1 MDICHEIKHLDVF
14 VHVST
19 AYAYCQQPETEERLY
34 PMKVTPDQMLEA
46 AKWMDRETLDNLK
59 RIVFDGRPNTYTFT
73 KALAEH
79 YVSEKRAHLP
89 VAIARPSIV
98 TATWKEPVP
107 GWVDS
112 VNGPGG
118 ASLLGSLGIART
130 MKFKPI
136 NKADLI
142 PVDIVSNALINIAW
156 YTGTTHAKSSHS
168 QTACLG
174 VKGVVNN
181 GNNGSIGNGSGVKG
195 NSAGVNGNSVGGS
208 SGLLLPPQ
216 SDLKIYN
223 ITSGEANPITWKQY
237 LEYGREE
244 AIDKPSMRVVRPPA
258 QVMDGEGVS
267 KVNNLVTKWVSE
279 LLFAYFIDF
288 ILIITGGKAR

>member
-1 MDICHEIKHLDVF
+1 
-14 VHVST
+14 
-19 AYAYCQQPETEERLY
+19 
-34 PMKVTPDQMLEA
+34 MKVTPDQMLEA

-79 YVSEKRAHLP
+79 YVSDKRGSLP

-142 PVDIVSNALINIAW
+142 PVDIVSNALINIVW
-156 YTGTTHAKSSHS
+156 YTGTRHAAKMAMSN
-168 QTACLG
+168 G
-174 VKGVVNN
+174 VTQAVTPDAN
-181 GNNGSIGNGSGVKG
+181 GNGLVVK
-195 NSAGVNGNSVGGS
+195 
-208 SGLLLPPQ
+208 PK
-216 SDLKIYN
+216 SDLKIFN

-258 QVMDGEGVS
+258 HVMDGEGVS
-267 KVNNLVTKWVSE
+267 KLNNFVTKWVSE

>member
-1 MDICHEIKHLDVF
+1 M
-14 VHVST
+14 
-19 AYAYCQQPETEERLY
+19 
-34 PMKVTPDQMLEA
+34 
-46 AKWMDRETLDNLK
+46 
-59 RIVFDGRPNTYTFT
+59 
-73 KALAEH
+73 
-79 YVSEKRAHLP
+79 
-89 VAIARPSIV
+89 AIARPSIV

-156 YTGTTHAKSSHS
+156 YTGTTHAKSS
-168 QTACLG
+168 QTGSLG
-174 VKGVVNN
+174 VKGGMTN
-181 GNNGSIGNGSGVKG
+181 GNNGSIGNGSGVNG
-195 NSAGVNGNSVGGS
+195 NSVGVDGNSVGVNGNSVGVNGSSLGVNGS
-208 SGLLLPPQ
+208 SGLLLPPK